1 MADKILATI
10 TSKGQITLPAQ
21 HRKAWGLKPGDQI
34 AFDPPG
40 GKSVRIEPRRKRS
53 IFERLDELKLPS
65 LGRPLTQKDI
75 DELDHRG
82 DGREVWRSEAQE
94 GKVIG
99 IDTNV
104 LLRIFET
111 EDDPAQSLR
120 ARKAIEDNAPVYLH
134 ESCSLSSSGRVA
146 TRLNNPARRFIG
158 DFRRSQILTEFV
170 VARPEVFERAVDAYG
185 SQKSDFADWLVGLAN
200 LDQGLEYT
208 LTFDRGAA
216 RRRAFGMVDP

>member
-75 DELDHRG
+75 DDSVAEAMTEKYGGGGRRG
-82 DGREVWRSEAQE
+82 GR
-94 GKVIG
+94 
-99 IDTNV
+99 
-104 LLRIFET
+104 
-111 EDDPAQSLR
+111 
-120 ARKAIEDNAPVYLH
+120 
-134 ESCSLSSSGRVA
+134 GR
-146 TRLNNPARRFIG
+146 
-158 DFRRSQILTEFV
+158 DEHQ
-170 VARPEVFERAVDAYG
+170 
-185 SQKSDFADWLVGLAN
+185 
-200 LDQGLEYT
+200 
-208 LTFDRGAA
+208 
-216 RRRAFGMVDP
+216 